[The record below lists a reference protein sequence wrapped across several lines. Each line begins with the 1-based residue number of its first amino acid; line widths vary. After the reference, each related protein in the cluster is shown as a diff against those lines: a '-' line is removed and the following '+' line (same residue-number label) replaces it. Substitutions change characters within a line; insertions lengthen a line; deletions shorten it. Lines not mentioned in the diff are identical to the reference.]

1 MDEVEALVLK
11 RKSEGIPNTDD
22 CGRVGRPWVNSY
34 IPPMESNVVGVYPP
48 YSSMNVYDDDD
59 DDAKKPSPLVINFPS
74 EDESRGTISIAWRGP
89 PYSARS
95 TWAHLSL
102 LWDYLSESAASP
114 LQLAFVEN
122 EDPLCAY
129 VGPARDVFTEG
140 YNQVWLSECDVERME
155 EVIPLFYKV
164 MAEQCKDDT
173 SFDVARMKTVIRRY
187 GRRLLEVMERRP
199 TDAIVDNVIRNFLYG
214 PRAGEEKKDGEVTT
228 FDEMAALHADTDIF
242 PLLDEAETKLDDAS
256 YWQNLIKNYI
266 LDRPMAAVLGKPSA
280 KMAAESSQKE
290 KDREA
295 AQAKELGEDGLKK
308 LADILENA
316 MTKNESP
323 IPEKILTSLP
333 VPNLEKVPSI
343 PLFTA
348 RLSPSVDGK
357 ISFDII
363 PESVRGVKEG
373 DASAVISKMKSE
385 AGKVNIAP
393 FHADFTHI
401 DSQFVFAAVGIDTSS
416 LTSDQRLY
424 LPILD
429 EILFKLPARLDNGER
444 ITKDEFVNQIHDQTV
459 SFSCGVGLLGGSIPQ
474 MAYVNVQ
481 TDNTDGNGL
490 ATALLW
496 IKRALYQTEI
506 TRDAVKTAVQR

>member
-11 RKSEGIPNTDD
+11 RKSEGIPNTED
-22 CGRVGRPWVNSY
+22 CGRVGRPWVNSF
-34 IPPMESNVVGVYPP
+34 IPTMETNVVGVYPP
-48 YSSMNVYDDDD
+48 YSSMNGD
-59 DDAKKPSPLVINFPS
+59 DDAKNPLPLVINFPS

-122 EDPLCAY
+122 DNPLCAY

-140 YNQVWLSECDVERME
+140 YNQVWLSECDVARME
-155 EVIPLFYKV
+155 EVIPLFYEV
-164 MAEQCKDDT
+164 MTEQCKDDA

-187 GRRLLEVMERRP
+187 RRRLLEVMERRP
-199 TDAIVDNVIRNFLYG
+199 TDAIVDCVIRNFLYG
-214 PRAGEEKKDGEVTT
+214 PRAGEEKKDGEVTPD
-228 FDEMAALHADTDIF
+228 DEMAALHADTDIF

-256 YWQNLIKNYI
+256 YWQNLIKDYI

-295 AQAKELGEDGLKK
+295 AQAKELGEKGLTK
-308 LADILENA
+308 LADVLENA

-323 IPEKILTSLP
+323 IPEEILTSLP
-333 VPNLEKVPSI
+333 VPDLEKVPSI

-348 RLSPSVDGK
+348 RLSPFANGE
-357 ISFDII
+357 ILFDII
-363 PESVRGVKEG
+363 PESVRGVKED
-373 DASAVISKMKSE
+373 DALAVVAKMKSE
-385 AGKVNIAP
+385 AETVNIAP
-393 FHADFTHI
+393 FYSDFTHI

-416 LTSDQRLY
+416 LTSEQRLY

-429 EILFKLPARLDNGER
+429 EILFKLPATLDNGER
-444 ITKDEFVNQIHDQTV
+444 LTKDEFVNQIHDETV

-474 MAYVNVQ
+474 MAYVSVQ

-490 ATALLW
+490 ATALSW

-506 TRDAVKTAVQR
+506 TGDAVKTAVQR